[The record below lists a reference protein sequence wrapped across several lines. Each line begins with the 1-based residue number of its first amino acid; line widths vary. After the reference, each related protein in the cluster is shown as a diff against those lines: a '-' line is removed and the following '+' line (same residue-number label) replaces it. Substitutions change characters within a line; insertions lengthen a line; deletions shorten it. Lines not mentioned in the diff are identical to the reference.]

1 MSGVL
6 NVADH
11 SNRGENNGGCWGR
24 TGVGNVVVLL
34 LLFLFLLVLVLVL
47 FLLVLVLVLVV
58 VVVGHV
64 VGKVAQRNTP
74 HVS

>member
-6 NVADH
+6 RNVADNP
-11 SNRGENNGGCWGR
+11 NRGENNGGCWGR
-24 TGVGNVVVLL
+24 PGVGNVVVVVLL
-34 LLFLFLLVLVLVL
+34 LLFLFLLVLVLV
-47 FLLVLVLVLVV
+47 VVV